1 MKNTIKK
8 FRIPIGELF
17 TFFNLNGND
26 YDIPKKMSRLLKIK
40 TADEKYTEILYFIKK
55 FGRIYK
61 YKLENGIE
69 ITCDENHLV
78 KSNGKFIFIK
88 NCNFVD
94 TIYGS
99 YKIINSIY
107 LKDDDVYDMALNDPH
122 EYITSSGIICHN
134 TTLAKTITKN
144 IDCDVMYINAS
155 DENSVDNVRTKIKS
169 FASSVGFRKI
179 KVIILDEADFLSPEA
194 QAALRNMMETY
205 SLTTRFILTCNY
217 VEKIIPALVSR
228 CQTYKIEPLSKKEVA
243 VHIKTILDKETVQY
257 TPEDLGYIVNTYYPD
272 IRKILNYSQQSV
284 IDGKIKISELNSTNV
299 DVKNKIVDLLKSR
312 SSTAFNDIRQL
323 VADSDIKHY
332 EEIYE
337 VLFDKVDEYS
347 NGKQTLVILTLAEYI
362 YQSAMVVNREIT
374 FMACIAKLL
383 KDLK

>member
-1 MKNTIKK
+1 MAKNK
-8 FRIPIGELF
+8 FFDREV
-17 TFFNLNGND
+17 
-26 YDIPKKMSRLLKIK
+26 LL
-40 TADEKYTEILYFIKK
+40 DRESLILK
-55 FGRIYK
+55 
-61 YKLENGIE
+61 
-69 ITCDENHLV
+69 
-78 KSNGKFIFIK
+78 
-88 NCNFVD
+88 
-94 TIYGS
+94 
-99 YKIINSIY
+99 
-107 LKDDDVYDMALNDPH
+107 
-122 EYITSSGIICHN
+122 
-134 TTLAKTITKN
+134 
-144 IDCDVMYINAS
+144 
-155 DENSVDNVRTKIKS
+155 
-169 FASSVGFRKI
+169 
-179 KVIILDEADFLSPEA
+179 A

-243 VHIKTILDKETVQY
+243 VHLKNILDKETVQY

-284 IDGKIKISELNSTNV
+284 INGKVKISELNSTNV
-299 DVKNKIVDLLKSR
+299 DVKNKIVELLKIR

-323 VADSDIKHY
+323 IADSDIKHY